1 MVQCCLNV
9 GRAINQQWIK
19 HAGYMTQYWP
29 NFGQP
34 STTLAQ
40 HHTNTGR
47 TSLVRGDSSSGK
59 QAWWKQY
66 IPESSSHGALCKT
79 RTQYLLT
86 CKVSRYWVLVVPGS
100 EEETYRETGL
110 WHIGSNQLVG
120 GGGQMPR
127 SPVAADIHQLWICRD
142 NPTSWIYLNR
152 AELSPWLRVSYTY
165 CIVRQVWKRLRA
177 GVLLL
182 GTLYAS
188 CSPSGA
194 S

>member
-1 MVQCCLNV
+1 MVGHRPQCWPSITPTLDE
-9 GRAINQQWIK
+9 R
-19 HAGYMTQYWP
+19 HLFAGTAAVK
-29 NFGQP
+29 NKRGGS
-34 STTLAQ
+34 STYQKAAAT
-40 HHTNTGR
+40 
-47 TSLVRGDSSSGK
+47 K
-59 QAWWKQY
+59 
-66 IPESSSHGALCKT
+66 ALCKV
-79 RTQYLLT
+79 RSQYLLT